1 MEPGIGLRREA
12 APDLEAIGSDPA
24 LAERLCD
31 EIRRDGP
38 MPFVRFMALALY
50 DPDGGYYRGS
60 AARPGRAGDFLTAP
74 ELHPIFSQTVAT
86 AIDQIRI
93 ALGDPRPFTIREYGA
108 GTGALARPLLAE
120 LRDRAPDADLRYQP
134 IEVDRRRLDDLAR
147 TLADAGLTDL
157 LEPASTDPIHGVVLA
172 NEVLDALPV
181 HRVRARAG
189 RLRELAVT
197 TDAHGAFTEV
207 EIEPTTPA
215 LAARLAAQGI
225 RLADGQAAEICLV
238 LDDWIATAAAGLRR
252 GVLLL
257 IDYGAPAVE
266 LYDPRRRPDGT
277 LMSYL
282 RHRVSAD
289 PYGHVGRQDLT
300 AHVDLTAV
308 ERAAKSAGL
317 TTLGTTTQAEA
328 LMGLGIEERLRA
340 VQTDPGT
347 TAEAYLLLRA
357 ALMRLLDPNAM
368 GRFRVMAF
376 GRDWPQGGTPL
387 GLFSYRLPD
396 RTLPART
403 PPK

>member
-1 MEPGIGLRREA
+1 MDAEIGLRREA
-12 APDLEAIGSDPA
+12 GPDLEAVGADPA
-24 LAERLCD
+24 LEARIRD
-31 EIRRDGP
+31 EIVRDGP
-38 MPFVRFMALALY
+38 MPFVRFMELALY

-74 ELHPIFSQTVAT
+74 ELHPIFGQTLAT
-86 AIDQIRI
+86 AVDEMRI
-93 ALGDPRPFTIREYGA
+93 ALGDPRPFTIREHGA

-120 LRDRAPDADLRYQP
+120 LRARAPDADLRYQP
-134 IEVDRRRLDDLAR
+134 IEVDRRRLDDLAS

-157 LEPASTDPIHGVVLA
+157 LESASTDRIDGVVLA

-189 RLRELAVT
+189 TLRELAVT
-197 TDAHGAFTEV
+197 TDAHGAFDEI
-207 EIEPTTPA
+207 EIEPSTPA
-215 LAARLAAQGI
+215 LAARLDAEGI
-225 RLADGQAAEICLV
+225 RLVDGQTAEICLA
-238 LDDWIATAAAGLRR
+238 LGDWMATAAAGLRR

-257 IDYGAPAVE
+257 IDYGAPAAE

-282 RHRVSAD
+282 RHRVGAD

-308 ERAAKSAGL
+308 ERAAQTAGL
-317 TTLGTTTQAEA
+317 TPLGITTQAEA

-340 VQTDPGT
+340 VQTAPGT
-347 TAEAYLLLRA
+347 TAEAYLLLRS
-357 ALMRLLDPNAM
+357 ALMRLLDPSAM

-376 GRDWPQGGTPL
+376 GRDWPPEAAPL
-387 GLFSYRLPD
+387 GLFAYRLPD
-396 RTLPART
+396 RTRPAQT